1 MLTTILPVTTCAVVI
16 CLQQMRQ
23 LETKVGEQTSVM
35 SELRAELERVRRV
48 SADAVAEQTRLQK
61 ELDSA
66 KASVQDLERSERLV
80 RVDLE
85 KASKRVML
93 TAVTISKNIVVF
105 VAFRS

>member
-93 TAVTISKNIVVF
+93 TAVTISKNIDVF